1 MKIERKQ
8 SKFEPIVIT
17 LESQKEVD
25 QMYAMVS
32 TFDFDDEDVDI
43 TQLIFDE
50 LDNTTIVDIR
60 ETYYQLK
67 QGSCTFKEL

>member
-25 QMYAMVS
+25 QMFAMVS
-32 TFDFDDEDVDI
+32 TLDFDDEDVDI

-50 LDNTTIVDIR
+50 LDNTVGIR

>member
-1 MKIERKQ
+1 MKVERKQ

-32 TFDFDDEDVDI
+32 TLDFDDEDVDI

-50 LDNTTIVDIR
+50 LDNTVDIR

>member
-25 QMYAMVS
+25 QMSAMVS
-32 TFDFDDEDVDI
+32 ILDFDDEDVDI

-50 LDNTTIVDIR
+50 LDNTVDIC
-60 ETYYQLK
+60 ETVYYLEP
-67 QGSCTFKEL
+67 GGCTFKEL

>member
-1 MKIERKQ
+1 MKVERKQ
-8 SKFEPIVIT
+8 SKFEPVVIT

-25 QMYAMVS
+25 QMHAMVS

-50 LDNTTIVDIR
+50 LDNTVGIR

>member
-25 QMYAMVS
+25 QMHAMMS
-32 TFDFDDEDVDI
+32 TFDFDDEDMDI
-43 TQLIFDE
+43 TQLIFNE
-50 LDNTTIVDIR
+50 LDNTVGIR
-60 ETYYQLK
+60 ETYYLE
-67 QGSCTFKEL
+67 QGSYTFEKL

>member
-1 MKIERKQ
+1 MKVERKP
-8 SKFEPIVIT
+8 SKFEPVVIT

-25 QMYAMVS
+25 QMFAIVS
-32 TFDFDDEDVDI
+32 TFDFDDEDMDI

-50 LDNTTIVDIR
+50 LDNTVDIR

>member
-8 SKFEPIVIT
+8 SKFEPVVIT

-32 TFDFDDEDVDI
+32 TFAFDDKDMDI
-43 TQLIFDE
+43 TKLIFDE
-50 LDNTTIVDIR
+50 LENTVDIC
-60 ETYYQLK
+60 ETYYQIK
-67 QGSCTFKEL
+67 QGSCTFKEP

>member
-8 SKFEPIVIT
+8 SKFEPVVIT

-32 TFDFDDEDVDI
+32 ALDFDDDDGVDI
-43 TQLIFDE
+43 TQLIFDG
-50 LDNTTIVDIR
+50 LDNTVETH
-60 ETYYQLK
+60 ETYYRLK
-67 QGSCTFKEL
+67 QGSRTFEKL

>member
-25 QMYAMVS
+25 QMFAMVS
-32 TFDFDDEDVDI
+32 TLDFDDEDVDI

-50 LDNTTIVDIR
+50 LDNTVGIR
-60 ETYYQLK
+60 ETYYQIK

>member
-25 QMYAMVS
+25 QMHAMVS
-32 TFDFDDEDVDI
+32 TFDFDDEDMDI

-50 LDNTTIVDIR
+50 LDNTVGIR

>member
-1 MKIERKQ
+1 MKVERKQ

-32 TFDFDDEDVDI
+32 RFDFDDEDVDI
-43 TQLIFDE
+43 TQLIFDG
-50 LDNTTIVDIR
+50 LNNTVDTC
-60 ETYYQLK
+60 ETYYYLE
-67 QGSCTFKEL
+67 QGSYTFKKI

>member
-8 SKFEPIVIT
+8 SKFEPVVIT

-25 QMYAMVS
+25 QMHAMVS
-32 TFDFDDEDVDI
+32 TFDFDDEDMDI
-43 TQLIFDE
+43 TQLIFDG
-50 LDNTTIVDIR
+50 LADAVDTR
-60 ETYYQLK
+60 ETDYLE

>member
-8 SKFEPIVIT
+8 SKFEPVVIT

-25 QMYAMVS
+25 QMFAMVS
-32 TFDFDDEDVDI
+32 TFDFDDEDMDI

-50 LDNTTIVDIR
+50 LDNTVDIR
-60 ETYYQLK
+60 ETYYQIK

>member
-8 SKFEPIVIT
+8 SKFEPVVIT

-32 TFDFDDEDVDI
+32 TLDFDDEDVDI

-50 LDNTTIVDIR
+50 LDNTVDIR

-67 QGSCTFKEL
+67 QGICTFKEL

>member
-8 SKFEPIVIT
+8 SKFEPVVIT

-32 TFDFDDEDVDI
+32 ILDFDEDVDI

-50 LDNTTIVDIR
+50 LDNTVDIC
-60 ETYYQLK
+60 EIYYLE

>member
-1 MKIERKQ
+1 MKVERKQ

-25 QMYAMVS
+25 QMFAMVS
-32 TFDFDDEDVDI
+32 TLDFDDEDVDI

-50 LDNTTIVDIR
+50 LDNTVGIR
-60 ETYYQLK
+60 ETYYQIK

>member
-1 MKIERKQ
+1 MKVERKP
-8 SKFEPIVIT
+8 SKFEPVVIT

-32 TFDFDDEDVDI
+32 TLDFDDEDVDI

-50 LDNTTIVDIR
+50 LDNTVDIR

>member
-1 MKIERKQ
+1 MKVERKQ

-25 QMYAMVS
+25 QMFAMVS
-32 TFDFDDEDVDI
+32 TLDFDDEDVDI

-50 LDNTTIVDIR
+50 LDNTVGIR
-60 ETYYQLK
+60 ETYYQIK
-67 QGSCTFKEL
+67 QGSCTFKEI

>member
-8 SKFEPIVIT
+8 SKFEPVVIT

-25 QMYAMVS
+25 QMHAMVS

-50 LDNTTIVDIR
+50 LDNTVGIR
-60 ETYYQLK
+60 ETYYQIK

>member
-32 TFDFDDEDVDI
+32 TFDFDDEDMDI

-50 LDNTTIVDIR
+50 LDNTVDIR

>member
-8 SKFEPIVIT
+8 SKFEPVVIT

-32 TFDFDDEDVDI
+32 RFDFDDEDVDI
-43 TQLIFDE
+43 TQLIFDG
-50 LDNTTIVDIR
+50 LNNTVDIC

-67 QGSCTFKEL
+67 QGSYTFKEI

>member
-25 QMYAMVS
+25 QMYAMVHIL
-32 TFDFDDEDVDI
+32 DFDDEDVDI
-43 TQLIFDE
+43 TQLIFDV
-50 LDNTTIVDIR
+50 LDNTVDIC
-60 ETYYQLK
+60 ETVYHLEP
-67 QGSCTFKEL
+67 GGCTFKEL

>member
-25 QMYAMVS
+25 QMYAMVA
-32 TFDFDDEDVDI
+32 TLDFDDEDVDI
-43 TQLIFDE
+43 TQLIFNE
-50 LDNTTIVDIR
+50 LVNTVDIK
-60 ETYYQLK
+60 ETYYRLK
-67 QGSCTFKEL
+67 QGSCTFEEV

>member
-17 LESQKEVD
+17 LERQKEVD

-32 TFDFDDEDVDI
+32 TLDFDDEDVDI

-50 LDNTTIVDIR
+50 LDNTVDIR
-60 ETYYQLK
+60 ENDYHLLE
-67 QGSCTFKEL
+67 QGSCTFKKF

>member
-8 SKFEPIVIT
+8 SKFEPVVIT

-50 LDNTTIVDIR
+50 LDNTVDIC
-60 ETYYQLK
+60 ETVYYLE

>member
-1 MKIERKQ
+1 MKVERKP

-50 LDNTTIVDIR
+50 LGNTVDIR

>member
-1 MKIERKQ
+1 MKVERKQ

-25 QMYAMVS
+25 QMFAMVS
-32 TFDFDDEDVDI
+32 TFDFDGDVDI
-43 TQLIFDE
+43 TQLIFDG
-50 LDNTTIVDIR
+50 LADTVDTR
-60 ETYYQLK
+60 ETYYLE

>member
-8 SKFEPIVIT
+8 SKFKPVVIT

-25 QMYAMVS
+25 QMFAMVS
-32 TFDFDDEDVDI
+32 TLDFDDDMDI

-50 LDNTTIVDIR
+50 LDNTVDIC
-60 ETYYQLK
+60 ETVYYLE
-67 QGSCTFKEL
+67 QGSYTFKKI

>member
-1 MKIERKQ
+1 MKIER
-8 SKFEPIVIT
+8 KFEPIVIT

-32 TFDFDDEDVDI
+32 TFDFDDEDMDI

-50 LDNTTIVDIR
+50 LDKIVDIR
-60 ETYYQLK
+60 ETVYYLER
-67 QGSCTFKEL
+67 GSYTFEEF

>member
-1 MKIERKQ
+1 MKVERKQ

-32 TFDFDDEDVDI
+32 TLDFDDEDVDI
-43 TQLIFDE
+43 TRLIFNE
-50 LDNTTIVDIR
+50 IDNTVDIR
-60 ETYYQLK
+60 ENDYYLE
-67 QGSCTFKEL
+67 QGSCTFKK